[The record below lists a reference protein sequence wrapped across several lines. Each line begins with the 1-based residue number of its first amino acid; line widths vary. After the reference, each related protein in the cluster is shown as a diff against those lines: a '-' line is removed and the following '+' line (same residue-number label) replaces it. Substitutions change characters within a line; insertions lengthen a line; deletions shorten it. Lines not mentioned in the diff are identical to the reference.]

1 MKSCGKHL
9 YQKRMIQIACRVV
22 ACRAKWNLGFRC
34 HPMVDCMCVVQYLI
48 KVNEIKTKKGAD
60 LLQHLVDY
68 YQAQHK
74 YRL

>member
-1 MKSCGKHL
+1 MISWCVVESCG
-9 YQKRMIQIACRVV
+9 
-22 ACRAKWNLGFRC
+22 RC
-34 HPMVDCMCVVQYLI
+34 AQYLI

-74 YRL
+74 YVAQ

>member
-1 MKSCGKHL
+1 
-9 YQKRMIQIACRVV
+9 MIVELLQSVVCRWQIMSAVC
-22 ACRAKWNLGFRC
+22 
-34 HPMVDCMCVVQYLI
+34 VQYLI

-74 YRL
+74 

>member
-1 MKSCGKHL
+1 M
-9 YQKRMIQIACRVV
+9 
-22 ACRAKWNLGFRC
+22 
-34 HPMVDCMCVVQYLI
+34 QYLI

-74 YRL
+74 YVTCQAFCHAISHHWRIQCE